1 VSVVAA
7 FVTHLVQPWAS
18 VYSDSK
24 LVATTV
30 TFVHLAGLLLAGGVA
45 VAFDRTTL
53 RFSGGSAE
61 QRRVHLDELKV
72 VHRIV
77 LAGLLLVIA
86 SGLLMLAAD
95 LAALLASWAFWVK
108 MALVVLLLVNG
119 AAMTKSERA
128 LRLAPEGDWRRLRR
142 GATVSLVLWFAVLL
156 ASVALSRYA

>member
-1 VSVVAA
+1 VSAVAT

-24 LVATTV
+24 LVATVV
-30 TFVHLAGLLLAGGVA
+30 TFLHLAGLLVAGGVA

-53 RFSGGSAE
+53 RISSRTVE

-72 VHRIV
+72 VHRVV
-77 LAGLLLVIA
+77 LAGLLLVIV
-86 SGLLMLAAD
+86 SGILMLAAD

-119 AAMTKSERA
+119 AAMTGAERA
-128 LRLAPEGDWRRLRR
+128 LRRAPEGDWRRLRR
-142 GATVSLVLWFAVLL
+142 GAVVSLVLWFAVLL